1 MRWWA
6 GPKMIRPTSFWFR
19 DFGIRTAKPG
29 SCPLRLDPTSPTSVC
44 DSWWPWGLRRWKMST
59 GQADFLQKLHTI
71 LYRYT
76 MIYYDILIYIYII
89 RIYMWTDCKKWSE
102 DVWLKIFSIFRF
114 FLECFCT
121 CSAYAMMSL
130 IFKVLPLPTVELVEG
145 PSSRTLRHGSLL
157 RERGCG
163 IIEYIQDIQMIPN
176 VHKCPTIHCSF
187 FFQRPTHRNF

>member
-76 MIYYDILIYIYII
+76 MIYYDILIYIY
-89 RIYMWTDCKKWSE
+89 YKNLYVNGLQKM
-102 DVWLKIFSIFRF
+102 VWRCLIWRFLAFFDF
-114 FLECFCT
+114 FLNVFVRAVHMRWCLW
-121 CSAYAMMSL
+121 SL
-130 IFKVLPLPTVELVEG
+130 RCCRSLRSNWWKAHHPEPRGTVA
-145 PSSRTLRHGSLL
+145 
-157 RERGCG
+157 C
-163 IIEYIQDIQMIPN
+163 
-176 VHKCPTIHCSF
+176 
-187 FFQRPTHRNF
+187 